1 MESTTTTATQKQKPS
16 LASKELQQRMA
27 ALDMVL
33 VGHANAKQ
41 SAEKEVETA
50 KVRLAEVQELIS
62 QMAAR
67 VNVLQ
72 RIRFE
77 YQSELDARLADE

>member
-1 MESTTTTATQKQKPS
+1 
-16 LASKELQQRMA
+16 MA